1 MPMRYV
7 QLCVDY
13 LPSILP
19 LNPKRPA
26 MLTSLLIA
34 VGVGYSATRYALQR
48 IRGSPWI
55 RTRTRQTGPRR
66 VMSR

>member
-19 LNPKRPA
+19 LNPKRPT

-34 VGVGYSATRYALQR
+34 VGVVVAVAF
-48 IRGSPWI
+48 IFSPA
-55 RTRTRQTGPRR
+55 R
-66 VMSR
+66 

>member
-19 LNPKRPA
+19 ANPKRPA

-34 VGVGYSATRYALQR
+34 VGVVVAVAF
-48 IRGSPWI
+48 IFSPA
-55 RTRTRQTGPRR
+55 R
-66 VMSR
+66 